1 MDSPRSNKL
10 HEDNRET
17 ERNLHSHRSTD
28 QDSEAS
34 YKTKHDSDQ
43 VKADCKSTMG
53 DRGRTRTRERDH
65 NSHYDKNS
73 DSYYSDD
80 YDHDSY
86 ESDHSHSRSRTP
98 SPRRKENMKRISS
111 SPAYKQGL
119 KKKGTRNLTNKTRGL
134 QKWGFHSQ
142 SLNKEPMPKDLDLVT
157 KRMLSARLLKINEL
171 KNEMSEQQLC
181 LEELQKENKVLRRL
195 QHRQEKALNK
205 FEDTES
211 EIAQLISS
219 HSNEVRTLRERL
231 RKSQEKERTTERRLK
246 DSEEELYRT
255 KSSLQKLRKL
265 AEDKQLAERDELARK
280 LTQADVRLEDNDRRV
295 KDLEKNL
302 ELSNSSFQRQLAAE
316 RKKAHEAQEDA
327 KNMRDELERLSHKLK
342 EKERELDTKNIY
354 ANRMLK
360 PSPKK
365 DADITQRKKALN
377 QNTTKGV
384 QTDENLF
391 AIEFPPPPPAIT
403 DETIDLEED
412 DYFSLKDK
420 SHQAVQGRATVSGP
434 SVRKTPQ
441 RKIIKEQENKE
452 REAAE
457 RQRVAKERQEREK
470 EREEKLRRD
479 QEQHALED
487 KARRLREEWERE
499 EMERKRREK
508 ELYQQQQEERER
520 KLKDQDQQ
528 SLEEERRKKDLLL
541 ARMREV
547 DLETQGP
554 DIFSDFSSTKPT
566 THSQADQT
574 QKILKFSESVNNLHS
589 GVPSHRSS
597 DSIRKPDSSGRRAI
611 KTVDSSE
618 NLTFGSY
625 APSFGKTSGRTGL
638 SSKKSESPEE
648 KDKDNFDTAFEN
660 NKKSNLMQQLFGAS
674 ASANADVSTLEI
686 LNLPA
691 ASKTTQDTGGA
702 FPWEKSSPAK
712 KKDPFFNVGK
722 TPSANMGRPHIAAD
736 RPAVR
741 AINSLEDE
749 IEELIL

>member
-1 MDSPRSNKL
+1 MHSPRSNKL
-10 HEDNRET
+10 HEDNQEK
-17 ERNLHSHRSTD
+17 ERSPHSHRSTD
-28 QDSEAS
+28 RN
-34 YKTKHDSDQ
+34 SDQ
-43 VKADCKSTMG
+43 LMADRKSTMG
-53 DRGRTRTRERDH
+53 DGERTRTRECNH
-65 NSHYDKNS
+65 NLHYEKNS

-86 ESDHSHSRSRTP
+86 ESDHSHSGSRTP
-98 SPRRKENMKRISS
+98 SPRRTEHMKWIPS
-111 SPAYKQGL
+111 SPAHKQGL
-119 KKKGTRNLTNKTRGL
+119 KKKVPRNLTNKTRRL
-134 QKWGFHSQ
+134 QNWGFRSQ

-157 KRMLSARLLKINEL
+157 KRVLSARLLKINEL
-171 KNEMSEQQLC
+171 KNEMSEQQLR

-231 RKSQEKERTTERRLK
+231 RKSQEKERTAERRFK
-246 DSEEELYRT
+246 DSDEELYRT

-280 LTQADVRLEDNDRRV
+280 MAQADARLEYSDRRI

-302 ELSNSSFQRQLAAE
+302 ELSHSSFQRQLAAE
-316 RKKAHEAQEDA
+316 RKKAHEAQEEA
-327 KNMRDELERLSHKLK
+327 KSLQGELERLNHKLK

-360 PSPKK
+360 LSPKK
-365 DADITQRKKALN
+365 DTDITPRNKAPN
-377 QNTTKGV
+377 RNATKGV
-384 QTDENLF
+384 QTDKNLL
-391 AIEFPPPPPAIT
+391 AIEFPPPPPAVT
-403 DETIDLEED
+403 DETVDPEEV
-412 DYFSLKDK
+412 DYFSLKD
-420 SHQAVQGRATVSGP
+420 
-434 SVRKTPQ
+434 
-441 RKIIKEQENKE
+441 QENKE
-452 REAAE
+452 RETAE
-457 RQRVAKERQEREK
+457 RLRVAKERQEREK

-487 KARRLREEWERE
+487 KAKRLREEWERE
-499 EMERKRREK
+499 EMERKRREN
-508 ELYQQQQEERER
+508 ELYQQQQEERVR
-520 KLKDQDQQ
+520 KLTDQEQQ

-547 DLETQGP
+547 DLETQGTN
-554 DIFSDFSSTKPT
+554 IFSDLSSTKPA

-589 GVPSHRSS
+589 GIPSQGSS
-597 DSIRKPDSSGRRAI
+597 DSIKKLDSSGRRAI

-618 NLTFGSY
+618 DLTFGSY

-638 SSKKSESPEE
+638 SSKKSESPEV
-648 KDKDNFDTAFEN
+648 KDKDNFDTTFGN

-674 ASANADVSTLEI
+674 SNADIPTLEI

-691 ASKTTQDTGGA
+691 PSKTSQDTGGA

-712 KKDPFFNVGK
+712 KKDNYTFFNVGK
-722 TPSANMGRPHIAAD
+722 TPSANMGQPHIAAD
-736 RPAVR
+736 RPAIR